1 MERIMVR
8 KTAKNTPA
16 RKRGRDN
23 ISLAIGIGAE
33 RGARRGAGRVGGG
46 AHCEHR

>member
-16 RKRGRDN
+16 RKRGINHETIEEHN
-23 ISLAIGIGAE
+23 IQNI
-33 RGARRGAGRVGGG
+33 V
-46 AHCEHR
+46 HF